1 MMSSPDT
8 TSALGPVGGRCGE
21 AYGLADDAGQGVT
34 AIYEEHF
41 DFVWRSLRRLGVPLS
56 AVDDAAQDVF
66 VVVHRRLSEF
76 EGKSRLKT
84 WLFSIALN
92 VAQHYRR
99 ALARRPQEFGRE
111 LDEEFVDVGSASPQ
125 DETLRAE
132 AARLVQSLLESLD
145 DEKRAVLVLAHLEQ
159 MPAPEIAEA
168 LGIPLNTVY
177 SRLRLA
183 RRQFDAALRRHDAR
197 DRR

>member
-1 MMSSPDT
+1 MMPSPDT

-21 AYGLADDAGQGVT
+21 PYGLADAGQGVT

-56 AVDDAAQDVF
+56 AVDDATQDVF

-76 EGKSRLKT
+76 EGKSRLRT

-99 ALARRPQEFGRE
+99 ALARRPQQLGAE
-111 LDEEFVDVGSASPQ
+111 LDEESVDVGSASPQ

-159 MPAPEIAEA
+159 MPAA
-168 LGIPLNTVY
+168 GD
-177 SRLRLA
+177 
-183 RRQFDAALRRHDAR
+183 RRGAR
-197 DRR
+197 DTAQHRLLQAATRSPPVRRCPAAP

>member
-1 MMSSPDT
+1 MMPLLDT
-8 TSALGPVGGRCGE
+8 TSALGPVGGRCGDPC
-21 AYGLADDAGQGVT
+21 GLEDDAGQGIT

-41 DFVWRSLRRLGVPLS
+41 EFVWRSLRRLGVPPS
-56 AVDDAAQDVF
+56 AVDDATQDVF
-66 VVVHRRLSEF
+66 VVVHRRLREF
-76 EGKSRLKT
+76 DGKSRVKT

-92 VAQHYRR
+92 VALHHRR
-99 ALARRPQEFGRE
+99 TLARRQPE
-111 LDEEFVDVGSASPQ
+111 LGPEPDEELVDLGSASPQ

-132 AARLVQSLLESLD
+132 AARLVHSLLESLD

-197 DRR
+197 ERR

>member
-1 MMSSPDT
+1 MSSPDT
-8 TSALGPVGGRCGE
+8 TSALGPVGGRCE
-21 AYGLADDAGQGVT
+21 ERYGLDVDTGQGVT

-41 DFVWRSLRRLGVPLS
+41 DFVWRSLRRLGVPVA
-56 AVDDAAQDVF
+56 AVDDATQDVF
-66 VVVHRRLSEF
+66 VVVHRRLREF

-84 WLFSIALN
+84 WLFSIVLN

-99 ALARRPQEFGRE
+99 ALARRQPEVGPEPDEELVDLGSSSPQE
-111 LDEEFVDVGSASPQ
+111 Q
-125 DETLRAE
+125 TLRAE

-145 DEKRAVLVLAHLEQ
+145 DDKRAVLVLAHLEQ

-168 LGIPLNTVY
+168 LGIPINTVY